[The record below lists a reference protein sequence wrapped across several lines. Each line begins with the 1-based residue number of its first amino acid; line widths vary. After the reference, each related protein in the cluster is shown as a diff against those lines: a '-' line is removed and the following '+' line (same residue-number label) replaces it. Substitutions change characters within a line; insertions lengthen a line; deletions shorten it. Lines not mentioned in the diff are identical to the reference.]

1 MKKLLIF
8 IALLLLF
15 SNPVFAESEADK
27 VIDNVVSAEK
37 NKQSE
42 ENTFQHF

>member
-8 IALLLLF
+8 ISLLLLF

-27 VIDNVVSAEK
+27 AKDNVVSAEK
-37 NKQSE
+37 D
-42 ENTFQHF
+42 